1 MLGSLPVWAEQIK
14 FFLSVGGAFWAA
26 FTGYTFVKAT
36 LNETKT
42 DVKAVKAELT
52 SQTTAIVSAA
62 EKQTAEL
69 TGMRADVRMLV
80 QSMLAPP
87 PRARAARASGRRKK

>member
-1 MLGSLPVWAEQIK
+1 MELTNLPVWAEQAK

-26 FTGYTFVKAT
+26 FAGYTFVKNMLT
-36 LNETKT
+36 ETQK
-42 DVKAVKAELT
+42 DVKEVKTELT

-62 EKQTAEL
+62 DKQTAEL

-80 QSMLAPP
+80 QSMLTPP
-87 PRARAARASGRRKK
+87 PRARAARAARRKK